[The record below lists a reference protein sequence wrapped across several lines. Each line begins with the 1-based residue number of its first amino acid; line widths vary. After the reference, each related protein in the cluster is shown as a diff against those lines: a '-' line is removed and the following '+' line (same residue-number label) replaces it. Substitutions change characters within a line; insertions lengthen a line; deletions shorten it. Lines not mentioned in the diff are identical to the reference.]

1 MIAYWFFMNLFSL
14 SFWMMLIRQSL
25 TLLLLKI
32 LMKSGNVIFKSV
44 LSFSCFV
51 RESRAVRI
59 LRANSEFGASPRLT
73 SGLIISVAESSPEPS
88 SSHDR
93 NRSFANSMFFLCVMS
108 VYSSLPWTLCLAIHF
123 DWSLDLMKVFAG
135 MFSPNLMC
143 AVYPMLANFSSMAS

>member
-59 LRANSEFGASPRLT
+59 LRANSEFGRVQDWQ
-73 SGLIISVAESSPEPS
+73 VAWLSQWLKALPNHHRPMTETDPLRIRCS
-88 SSHDR
+88 SSVWCLSTLLCR
-93 NRSFANSMFFLCVMS
+93 ELCAWRSTLTD
-108 VYSSLPWTLCLAIHF
+108 PWT
-123 DWSLDLMKVFAG
+123 WWR
-135 MFSPNLMC
+135 FSQACFHRTSC
-143 AVYPMLANFSSMAS
+143 AQSTPC